1 MISSMRK
8 FILLC
13 VMLCLCW
20 GANAQTQRYHVTGT
34 AEGTVDGDTIYL
46 AVMTGFF
53 QLAPTDTAIVKNGTF
68 AFNGTIDGADMR
80 VAVAMHKGQMIGMT
94 DFILENAPISLQ
106 IYPQDSNKKPI
117 VKGGQTQKL
126 YDEVTKEDEDFSK
139 LMDKPYEQANDSTL
153 PQDIRNKAKAQLDS
167 LRKISTNRH
176 FEFIM
181 AHIPSPISDMLLQ
194 WYAQDMTETQ
204 VNAILNKMTASGIQ
218 YQYYKQI
225 MAERRISK
233 ATAVGQHYTDIVL
246 KGIDG
251 KTDIQLSAY
260 INKNRYTL
268 LDFWASWCGPC
279 RAEMPNVVKVYKL
292 YHNKGL
298 EVVGVSLDNNR
309 EAWVKAISTLKM
321 PWPQM
326 SDLKGWKSTAA
337 AAYNI
342 RAIPANVLI
351 DNKGNIIAKDL
362 RGEELLK
369 KMEEL
374 MK

>member
-13 VMLCLCW
+13 VMICLCW

-34 AEGTVDGDTIYL
+34 AEGTVDSDTIYL

-68 AFNGTIDGADMR
+68 AFDGTIDGADMR

-106 IYPQDSNKKPI
+106 IYPQNSNKKPI

-194 WYAQDMTETQ
+194 WYAQDMTEKQ

>member
-13 VMLCLCW
+13 VMICLCW

-53 QLAPTDTAIVKNGTF
+53 QLAPTDTTIVHNGGF
-68 AFNGTIDGADMR
+68 SFNGTIDGADMR

>member
-13 VMLCLCW
+13 VMICLCW

-34 AEGTVDGDTIYL
+34 AEGSVDGDTIYL

-53 QLAPTDTAIVKNGTF
+53 QLAPTDTAIVKNSDF

-80 VAVAMHKGQMIGMT
+80 VAVAMHKDQMIGMT

>member
-53 QLAPTDTAIVKNGTF
+53 QPAPTDTAIVKNGTF
-68 AFNGTIDGADMR
+68 AFDGTIDGADMR

-194 WYAQDMTETQ
+194 WYAQDMTEKQ

-260 INKNRYTL
+260 INKKRYKL

-309 EAWVKAISTLKM
+309 EARVKAISTLKM

>member
-1 MISSMRK
+1 MRK

-13 VMLCLCW
+13 VMICLCW

-53 QLAPTDTAIVKNGTF
+53 QLAPTDTAIVKNGAF
-68 AFNGTIDGADMR
+68 AFYGTIDGADMR

-194 WYAQDMTETQ
+194 WYAQDMTEKQ

-298 EVVGVSLDNNR
+298 EVVGVSLDNNH

>member
-53 QLAPTDTAIVKNGTF
+53 QLAPTDTAIVKNGAF

-106 IYPQDSNKKPI
+106 IYPQDSNKKPF

>member
-53 QLAPTDTAIVKNGTF
+53 QLAPTDTAIIKNGAF
-68 AFNGTIDGADMR
+68 AFDGTIDGADMR

-194 WYAQDMTETQ
+194 WYAQDMTEKQ

-260 INKNRYTL
+260 INKNQYTL

>member
-13 VMLCLCW
+13 VMICLCW

-34 AEGTVDGDTIYL
+34 AEGTVDDDTIYL

-53 QLAPTDTAIVKNGTF
+53 QLAPTDTAIVKNGAFT
-68 AFNGTIDGADMR
+68 FNGTIDGADMR

-204 VNAILNKMTASGIQ
+204 VNAILNKMTASSIQ

-260 INKNRYTL
+260 INKNQYTL

-279 RAEMPNVVKVYKL
+279 RAEMPNVVKVYNQ
-292 YHNKGL
+292 YHSKGL
-298 EVVGVSLDNNR
+298 EVVGVSLDNNH
-309 EAWVKAISTLKM
+309 EAWVKAIKTLKM

-326 SDLKGWKSTAA
+326 SDLKGWQSAAA

-362 RGEELLK
+362 RGEELQK
-369 KMEEL
+369 RIEEL

>member
-34 AEGTVDGDTIYL
+34 VEGTVDGDTIYL

-94 DFILENAPISLQ
+94 DFILENASISLQ

>member
-20 GANAQTQRYHVTGT
+20 GANAQTRRYHVTGT

-68 AFNGTIDGADMR
+68 AFEGTIDGADMR

>member
-53 QLAPTDTAIVKNGTF
+53 QLAPTDTAIVKNGAF

-167 LRKISTNRH
+167 LRKIITNRH

-260 INKNRYTL
+260 INKNQYTL

>member
-13 VMLCLCW
+13 VMICLCW

-34 AEGTVDGDTIYL
+34 AEGTVDSDTIYL

-68 AFNGTIDGADMR
+68 AFDGTIDGADMR

-106 IYPQDSNKKPI
+106 IYPQNSNKKPI

>member
-68 AFNGTIDGADMR
+68 AFDGTIDGADMR

-126 YDEVTKEDEDFSK
+126 YDEVTKEEEDFSK

-233 ATAVGQHYTDIVL
+233 ATAVGQHYTNIVL

>member
-1 MISSMRK
+1 MRK
-8 FILLC
+8 FILLY

-53 QLAPTDTAIVKNGTF
+53 QLAPTDTAIVKNGAF

-153 PQDIRNKAKAQLDS
+153 TQDIRNKAKAQLDS
-167 LRKISTNRH
+167 LRKIITNRH

-342 RAIPANVLI
+342 RAIPTNVLI

>member
-1 MISSMRK
+1 MRK

-13 VMLCLCW
+13 VMLYLCW

-34 AEGTVDGDTIYL
+34 AEGTVDDDTIYL

-53 QLAPTDTAIVKNGTF
+53 QLAPTDTAIVKNGAF

>member
-34 AEGTVDGDTIYL
+34 AEGSVDGDTIYL

-53 QLAPTDTAIVKNGTF
+53 QLAPTDTAIVKNGAF

-225 MAERRISK
+225 MAARRISK